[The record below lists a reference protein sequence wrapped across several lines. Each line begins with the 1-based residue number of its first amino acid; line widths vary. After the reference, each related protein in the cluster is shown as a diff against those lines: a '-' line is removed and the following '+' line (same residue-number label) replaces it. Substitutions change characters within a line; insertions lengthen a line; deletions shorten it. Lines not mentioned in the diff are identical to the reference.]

1 MSLVLL
7 GHQLRTTSVPVRIA
21 AQLGTLPSGM
31 TLHGCGYTE
40 PSLVFYTDHQWQF
53 TDDVNAA
60 KQLLQQTGPV
70 AVVVLKRDWTLDRWF
85 KILLGTAPRGTA
97 AKDHTAIVQ
106 VLESGSTD
114 VQSQLIEGFNMARFS
129 WAEVQLF
136 IKR

>member
-1 MSLVLL
+1 
-7 GHQLRTTSVPVRIA
+7 
-21 AQLGTLPSGM
+21 M

-40 PSLVFYTDHQWQF
+40 PSLVFYTDHQWLF

-85 KILLGTAPRGTA
+85 KGLLGTAPKGTA
-97 AKDHTAIVQ
+97 AKDHAAIVQ
-106 VLESGSTD
+106 ALEAGSPD